1 MPEKLPQILAATG
14 AWLVIYYLLLERPVR
29 DLARYLKRF
38 ERVSDLAVDLA
49 RMAFGFAAGCGV
61 AYLFHLILD

>member
-14 AWLVIYYLLLERPVR
+14 VWLVIYYLLLEGMVI

-38 ERVSDLAVDLA
+38 EKVSDLAVDFA
-49 RMAFGFAAGCGV
+49 RKAFGFAAACGF
-61 AYLFHLILD
+61 AYLLHLFLD

>member
-14 AWLVIYYLLLERPVR
+14 TWLVIYYLLLERPVI
-29 DLARYLKRF
+29 DFTRYLKSF
-38 ERVSDLAVDLA
+38 GKVSDLAVDLA
-49 RMAFGFAAGCGV
+49 RKTFGLAVACGF